1 MALPVGLA
9 IPSAVVAAVVDDR
22 VFIDAVIVVGGG
34 AATGG
39 GVDAAADVDDIVSCN
54 KTDRYRVCTLW

>member
-22 VFIDAVIVVGGG
+22 VFIDAVIVGGG